1 MKRILVLLAVAVSCV
16 IAVRAAEIYGY
27 VVDKADSS
35 PLINASIRILNQR
48 DSAYVNGCVTDV
60 NGRFSLKGLSRG
72 RYIVEA
78 SYLGYRTAGVNVRMA
93 DARLR
98 VDTIAL
104 AANTIVLREAEVVGV
119 KTEVKVVQDTVE
131 YNADSYKTQPNAV
144 VEDLLKR
151 LPGVEVGSDGKITA
165 QGKTITKILVD
176 GEDFF
181 TDDAKVAS
189 KNIPVDLVD
198 KLQVIDR
205 KSDLARLTGVD
216 DGEDETVINLTVK
229 KGMKRGWF
237 GNVLAG
243 YGTDD
248 RYMGNFM
255 VNRFVDKN
263 QFSLLGNLNN
273 INDPGFTN
281 PGAGRFRR
289 FGGINGVNSAQSIGI
304 NFNVGKS
311 NIFRVG
317 GDVMYSHSD
326 QKTITS
332 SNKQYI
338 LQDSTSLETAD
349 KSARDRTHNFVGNF
363 RMKWERDS
371 FNIFEFR
378 PNFKVSV
385 NDSYSNES
393 TALFGYIDRTKPVND
408 SQTYSSSDGTSYDLG
423 AQIVYNRN
431 FKRRRG
437 RSFSAQVQYR
447 FSNTVEDET
456 SQAVNRFFDELTGDV
471 SDEDTYDQYTDN
483 HQWSSRI
490 GARLTWKEP
499 IGDIK
504 KALFWTLSYRMN
516 YYFNNADKLV
526 YDLTSIYDPDAT
538 TKALAARGIVTN
550 PVVARTLADDLSAD
564 YILDEEL
571 SNRFRND
578 QFDQQIRVGIQQS
591 TKKYRLNLG
600 LSLDPVMMR
609 SEDLYNPA
617 RNIPSNWT
625 WNYSPYM
632 RFRYM
637 FTKQNSLGLDYRGRS
652 TSPSITQLQPV
663 LDKSDPMKLVQ
674 GNPSLVPS
682 FTHNFNIRYNNY
694 NQESQRSLMAMANFS
709 LVQNSIVSRTD
720 FDDKGVQTTTYE
732 NVNGAWSANA
742 MSMFTTPFKNRNWHF
757 SNNLFL
763 RYSRTVGY
771 NNGLINHS
779 GSTMFSETPSIAFRN
794 GLVDIELRPYYNL
807 QVARNSVQTSADR
820 NIHTYGS
827 TFNANYYAPFGLV
840 LSSDLSYSGTS
851 GYSEGYDN
859 EQWLWNASIGYQ
871 FLKNKCATL
880 TVKAYDLLR
889 QKLNISRTVTANY
902 ITDNEYNTVT
912 RYFML
917 TFAYK
922 FSIFGKGSSEKDFN
936 YGGFGPGPGP
946 GGPMRAPMGM
956 PGPPPRM

>member
-1 MKRILVLLAVAVSCV
+1 
-16 IAVRAAEIYGY
+16 
-27 VVDKADSS
+27 
-35 PLINASIRILNQR
+35 
-48 DSAYVNGCVTDV
+48 
-60 NGRFSLKGLSRG
+60 
-72 RYIVEA
+72 
-78 SYLGYRTAGVNVRMA
+78 
-93 DARLR
+93 
-98 VDTIAL
+98 
-104 AANTIVLREAEVVGV
+104 
-119 KTEVKVVQDTVE
+119 
-131 YNADSYKTQPNAV
+131 
-144 VEDLLKR
+144 
-151 LPGVEVGSDGKITA
+151 
-165 QGKTITKILVD
+165 
-176 GEDFF
+176 
-181 TDDAKVAS
+181 
-189 KNIPVDLVD
+189 
-198 KLQVIDR
+198 
-205 KSDLARLTGVD
+205 
-216 DGEDETVINLTVK
+216 
-229 KGMKRGWF
+229 MKRGWF

-338 LQDSTSLETAD
+338 FQDSTSLETAD

-363 RMKWERDS
+363 RMKWECDS

-526 YDLTSIYDPDAT
+526 YDLTSIYDPDET

-564 YILDEEL
+564 YILDQDL

-694 NQESQRSLMAMANFS
+694 NQESQRSIMAMANFS

-779 GSTMFSETPSIAFRN
+779 GSTMLSETPSIAFRN

-936 YGGFGPGPGP
+936 YGGFGPGPG
-946 GGPMRAPMGM
+946 GPTRAPMGM